1 MTSHHADESAETA
14 TSEGWLTGIAVRP
27 ARRAPMVEFDRADV
41 TLDTGVYGDHGAGEA
56 PAGAGFMAELMVAR
70 APERAVTL
78 LAMEAWQEA
87 LAAIPG
93 CNDLPWTVRR
103 ANLLT
108 KGLDLKLARESVIT
122 IGPVMLEVTR
132 PTFPCKRMDEACP
145 GLLKALAQDFR
156 GGITCR
162 VLEAGPVRK
171 GDRVNVLHRVPLKRR
186 RLP

>member
-1 MTSHHADESAETA
+1 MTSDGVESGAGLART
-14 TSEGWLTGIAVRP
+14 EGRLVGIAVRP
-27 ARRAPMVEFDRADV
+27 ARRASMVTFDRADV
-41 TLDTGVYGDHGAGEA
+41 MVDTGVYGDHGAGEA
-56 PAGAGFMAELMVAR
+56 PAGAGFMAELMVTR
-70 APERAVTL
+70 APERAVTV
-78 LAMEAWQEA
+78 LAAEAWREA
-87 LAAIPG
+87 LALLPD
-93 CNDLPWTVRR
+93 CRDLPWTARR

-108 KGLDLKLARESVIT
+108 EGLDLKLARESVLS

-162 VLEAGPVRK
+162 VIEPGPIQT
-171 GDRVNVLHRVPLKRR
+171 GDRVSILHRVPLKRR